1 MFSLLK
7 LRNVMNTLLADI
19 NDFLKHCTYEK
30 NLSTKTIKSYRIDLT
45 QLMNFLIKND
55 LATQTELITK
65 VELRQYLEE
74 LSSLKPKSI
83 KRKTAS
89 IKAMFNYLEFED
101 KIAVNPWRKMKV
113 KIKESRS
120 LPRVMD
126 LPEIKKIFKAAYLKS
141 QPRSNGNS
149 FAYFEYLRNIAVI
162 ELLFST
168 GARVSEISGLK
179 TKNINLHNGN
189 VTIRGKGNKERIIQ
203 ICNSET
209 LKLLQDYFDLAKTRV
224 SDNNNYFLVNRLGN
238 RLSDQSIRNIIKKLT
253 YKAGLH
259 KHITPHMFRHTFAT
273 LLLEKDVDIKYIQLL
288 LGHSSIM
295 TTQIYTHV
303 NRAKQKKILRTKHP
317 RKDFSLSPF

>member
-1 MFSLLK
+1 
-7 LRNVMNTLLADI
+7 MNTLLADI

-30 NLSTKTIKSYRIDLT
+30 NLSPKTIKSYRIDLT
-45 QLMNFLIKND
+45 QLMKFLMEHD
-55 LATQTELITK
+55 LTTQTELITK
-65 VELRQYLEE
+65 VELRQYMEE

-89 IKAMFNYLEFED
+89 MKAMFNYLEFED
-101 KIAVNPWRKMKV
+101 KIVINPWRKMKV
-113 KIKESRS
+113 RIKEARV

-126 LPEIKKIFKAAYLKS
+126 IQEIKKIFKAAYLKN
-141 QPRSNGNS
+141 QPRTNGDNYT
-149 FAYFEYLRNIAVI
+149 YFEYMRNIAVI

-179 TKNINLHNGN
+179 TENINLHNGN
-189 VTIRGKGNKERIIQ
+189 VTIKGKGNKERIIQ
-203 ICNSET
+203 ICNNET
-209 LKLLQDYFDLAKTRV
+209 LKILQDYFDLAKIRF
-224 SDNNNYFLVNRLGN
+224 NNTHHYFLINRLGN
-238 RLSDQSIRNIIKKLT
+238 KLSDQSIRNIIKKLT
-253 YKAGLH
+253 NTAGLQ

-303 NRAKQKKILRTKHP
+303 NRAKQKQILRTKHP